1 MRSFGARALAT
12 LGFSFL
18 IAIMAAC
25 GGAQQ
30 EARAPGDEAA
40 DAPRVGSAFPDPSI
54 EGDPSD
60 DPAPGAPAASSGAD
74 DGSDIIPPFPSSKGG
89 AKKATPAKK
98 KAGKSKKKK
107 G

>member
-1 MRSFGARALAT
+1 MRSLGARALAT

-18 IAIMAAC
+18 IALMAAC
-25 GGAQQ
+25 GGTHQ
-30 EARAPGDEAA
+30 EARAPGDDAA
-40 DAPRVGSAFPDPSI
+40 DAPRVGSASPDPSI
-54 EGDPSD
+54 AGDTSD
-60 DPAPGAPAASSGAD
+60 EPAPSAPSASSGAD

-98 KAGKSKKKK
+98 KAGGKSKKK